1 MNNTEEIIFLIDD
14 DPSIRRSISL
24 FLTAANYH
32 VETFESSEE
41 YLARDRFEGTG
52 CILLDINL
60 DGKSG
65 FDLQNELISQD
76 SLLPII
82 FITGFGNI
90 PMSVQA
96 LKQGALNFLEKPFK
110 EDELLHS
117 IEEGLVISRKLFAEH
132 DEIEK
137 ARNLIR
143 RLSPREN
150 EILKYLLTGM
160 LNKQIASE
168 LDIAENTV
176 KNHRQSICEKLEVK
190 SVPEILRIA
199 DKAALIHTSVKE

>member
-1 MNNTEEIIFLIDD
+1 MNKTDEIIFLIDD

-24 FLTAANYH
+24 FLTAANYQ
-32 VETFESSEE
+32 VETYCSSEE

-52 CILLDINL
+52 CILLDMNL

-65 FDLQNELISQD
+65 FDLQHELISKD

-110 EDELLHS
+110 EEELLHS
-117 IEEGLVISRKLFAEH
+117 IAEGLAISRKLNAEH

-137 ARNLIR
+137 ATNLIR

-150 EILKYLLTGM
+150 EILKFLLTGM
-160 LNKQIASE
+160 LNKQIAGE

-199 DKAALIHTSVKE
+199 DKAAIIHSSVKK